1 MLPMAKNL
9 RHMTPLSASMLTV
22 TPSMC
27 ELRHVVTIVD
37 YKILGVMDDVRWNE
51 SYKCLHMGFEASV
64 KATSPTVLLPAF
76 SFYWFLFMLL
86 LQSTVRIKGLGPIH
100 MCKEECEYPSYLT
113 IYGCR
118 DILLYLNMKVISTSS
133 SLV

>member
-1 MLPMAKNL
+1 VLPMAKNL

-51 SYKCLHMGFEASV
+51 SYKCLYMGFEASV
-64 KATSPTVLLPAF
+64 KATSPTVSLQVIIAGLFVLLVSLYA
-76 SFYWFLFMLL
+76 
-86 LQSTVRIKGLGPIH
+86 IAPIN
-100 MCKEECEYPSYLT
+100 C
-113 IYGCR
+113 
-118 DILLYLNMKVISTSS
+118 
-133 SLV
+133 

>member
-51 SYKCLHMGFEASV
+51 SYKCLHMGFEVSV
-64 KATSPTVLLPAF
+64 RATSPMVLLQVIIVG
-76 SFYWFLFMLL
+76 LFVLL
-86 LQSTVRIKGLGPIH
+86 VYLYAIAPIN
-100 MCKEECEYPSYLT
+100 C
-113 IYGCR
+113 
-118 DILLYLNMKVISTSS
+118 
-133 SLV
+133 